1 MDVEQ
6 IKEIIRRELP
16 AIMQD
21 DLEFREFVRDIIRT
35 RFSDEYEFQNRF
47 DRDME
52 RLRLEREKDSRE
64 LDEQTRKWEENDRK
78 WDEGE

>member
-6 IKEIIRRELP
+6 IKDLIRRELP
-16 AIMQD
+16 NIMRD

-35 RFSDEYEFQNRF
+35 RFSNEYEFQSRF

-64 LDEQTRKWEENDRK
+64 LDEQAKKWEKNDRK

>member
-6 IKEIIRRELP
+6 IKDLIRRELP
-16 AIMQD
+16 GIMRD

-35 RFSDEYEFQNRF
+35 RFSNEYEFQSRF

-64 LDEQTRKWEENDRK
+64 LDEQAKKWEKNDRK